1 MEEKKEKRFVKVFN
15 FNQAY
20 QAPTYAYNKKLN
32 FIEWGKENKYPSYLL
47 DLYNNYGASLHKN
60 VINKKT
66 KLIAGQGF
74 DPITDPQLLA
84 FLDANKV
91 SREVRKA
98 TLDYEI
104 FNGFAFEVVWN
115 NEGTAY
121 TSFQHIPF
129 HKLRLGIQ
137 NEELNF
143 PYVLFSNDWNQIKK
157 EEYTPEIIRQFNP
170 LLRQGKQI
178 YWYSEYNPSADGLY
192 PIASYSTA
200 MNWVELGYE
209 ISRFHLNQAKQGYA
223 PSFLLNFGTGIP
235 TEEEQE
241 SFFREFKKNFA
252 GTENAGKIIISYSNG
267 DTEKPEL
274 IPIQLN
280 DSDERFVML
289 MDNVDYGIVSGHEIP
304 AQMVILQPGKLGNT
318 QERVELSIEFQRDY
332 VSPRQT
338 QMEEVLN
345 EILGTIYQEDV
356 ILKKA
361 IV

>member
-1 MEEKKEKRFVKVFN
+1 M
-15 FNQAY
+15 
-20 QAPTYAYNKKLN
+20 
-32 FIEWGKENKYPSYLL
+32 
-47 DLYNNYGASLHKN
+47 
-60 VINKKT
+60 
-66 KLIAGQGF
+66 
-74 DPITDPQLLA
+74 
-84 FLDANKV
+84 
-91 SREVRKA
+91 
-98 TLDYEI
+98 
-104 FNGFAFEVVWN
+104 
-115 NEGTAY
+115 
-121 TSFQHIPF
+121 
-129 HKLRLGIQ
+129 GIQ